1 LEQTL
6 LDYTIRDM
14 TQLLRENYGKGE
26 YHGKGLFTHIY
37 KTGGLEGLKDSP
49 CFKENP
55 ALAEKIRQDF
65 PLNLP
70 FEAGEFR
77 EEGTIK
83 TLLRFYDGEMA
94 ESVFIPMEGHN
105 TLCLSSQIG
114 CARGCTFC
122 RTASMGLIRNLSSGE
137 IVSQV
142 MHHIFVKKRKIRN
155 IVFMGMGEP
164 FDNFDRV
171 IKAVDILSDPRG
183 LSIKKRFISL
193 STCGH
198 VDGLK
203 RLARLIGEKR
213 EEHYSALRL
222 AVSVNASCDK
232 KRNKIM
238 PVNKIWPLNE
248 LKKTLKA
255 LPQSLEKDRLYFE
268 YVLIEGVNDS
278 RKDADNLLSFFRWIG
293 R

>member
-94 ESVFIPMEGHN
+94 ESVFHSHGGTQH
-105 TLCLSSQIG
+105 TL
-114 CARGCTFC
+114 
-122 RTASMGLIRNLSSGE
+122 
-137 IVSQV
+137 
-142 MHHIFVKKRKIRN
+142 
-155 IVFMGMGEP
+155 P
-164 FDNFDRV
+164 
-171 IKAVDILSDPRG
+171 
-183 LSIKKRFISL
+183 
-193 STCGH
+193 
-198 VDGLK
+198 
-203 RLARLIGEKR
+203 
-213 EEHYSALRL
+213 
-222 AVSVNASCDK
+222 
-232 KRNKIM
+232 
-238 PVNKIWPLNE
+238 
-248 LKKTLKA
+248 
-255 LPQSLEKDRLYFE
+255 
-268 YVLIEGVNDS
+268 
-278 RKDADNLLSFFRWIG
+278 LLSNRLCPGLYLLPNRFHG
-293 R
+293 VD